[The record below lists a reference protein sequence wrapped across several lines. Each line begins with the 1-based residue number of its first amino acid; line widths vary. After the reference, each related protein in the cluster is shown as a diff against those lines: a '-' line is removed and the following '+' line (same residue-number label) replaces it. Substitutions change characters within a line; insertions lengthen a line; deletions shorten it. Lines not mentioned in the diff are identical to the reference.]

1 MTVKNKSIGVG
12 MLGYAFMG
20 KAHSYAFKNMPLFF
34 WPPPAVPALI
44 SIFGRTSPKV
54 AEAAQNFGFKKYT
67 TDWREVIKDKE
78 VEVIDNSL
86 PNDMHRDVSIAAIEA
101 GKHVLCEKPLAM
113 NSKEAKEMW
122 DVARKSSVKSM
133 VAFNY
138 RFVPAVGLAREIV
151 RSGRLG
157 KIYHF
162 RARYLQQWLC
172 DPNSPLVW
180 RLIKEKAGSGPIGD
194 LGSHVFDIIR
204 FVMGE
209 VKAVTAISKTFV
221 KERPLPTDKMKK
233 GKVSVEDAFES
244 IVEFKNGATGTVEAS
259 RMATG
264 RKNYNNFEINGEKG
278 SIEFDMERLNE
289 LRFYSEEGDVSTI
302 GWNKI
307 LVTESVH
314 PFVSHYWPSGH
325 IIGWGDTFVNE
336 IYHFIDAV
344 VNDKRVDPIGATFED
359 GYKNNVILDA
369 IIQSTLTGK
378 KIPIVF

>member
-1 MTVKNKSIGVG
+1 
-12 MLGYAFMG
+12 
-20 KAHSYAFKNMPLFF
+20 
-34 WPPPAVPALI
+34 
-44 SIFGRTSPKV
+44 
-54 AEAAQNFGFKKYT
+54 
-67 TDWREVIKDKE
+67 
-78 VEVIDNSL
+78 
-86 PNDMHRDVSIAAIEA
+86 
-101 GKHVLCEKPLAM
+101 
-113 NSKEAKEMW
+113 
-122 DVARKSSVKSM
+122 M

-138 RFVPAVGLAREIV
+138 RFVPALGLAREIV

>member
-1 MTVKNKSIGVG
+1 MTVKNIGVG

-34 WPPPAVPALI
+34 HPAPAIPELV
-44 SIFGRTSPKV
+44 SIFGRTDSKV

-67 TDWREVIKDKE
+67 TDWHEVIGDKE
-78 VEVIDNSL
+78 VEIIDNCL
-86 PNDMHRDVSIAAIEA
+86 PNDMHHDASIEAIEA
-101 GKHVLCEKPLAM
+101 GKHVICEKPLAM
-113 NSKEAKEMW
+113 NSRQAKEMW

-151 RSGRLG
+151 RSERLG
-157 KIYHF
+157 RIYHF
-162 RARYLQQWLC
+162 RARYLQQWLRN
-172 DPNSPLVW
+172 PNTPLVW
-180 RLIKEKAGSGPIGD
+180 RLDKEKAGSGPIGD
-194 LGSHVFDIIR
+194 LGSHVFDTIR

-244 IVEFKNGATGTVEAS
+244 IVEFENGATGTVEAS

-264 RKNYNNFEINGEKG
+264 RKNFNNFEINGEKG

-302 GWNKI
+302 GWNNI

-325 IIGWGDTFVNE
+325 VIGWGDTFVNE
-336 IYHFIDAV
+336 IYHFMDVV

>member
-1 MTVKNKSIGVG
+1 MTVKKIGVG

-34 WPPPAVPALI
+34 WPPPAVPELV
-44 SIFGRTSPKV
+44 SIFGRTGSKV
-54 AEAAQNFGFKKYT
+54 AQAAENFGFRKYT
-67 TDWREVIKDKE
+67 TDWHEIIKDKE
-78 VEVIDNSL
+78 VEVVDNSL
-86 PNDMHRDVSIAAIEA
+86 PNDMHRDVSIAAVEA

-122 DVARKSSVKSM
+122 DVARKSSVKTM

-157 KIYHF
+157 KIFHF

-180 RLIKEKAGSGPIGD
+180 RLVKEKAGSGPIGD
-194 LGSHVFDIIR
+194 LGSHVMDIAR

-209 VKAVTAISKTFV
+209 VKTVNAISKTFI
-221 KERPLPTDKMKK
+221 KERPLPMDCTKK
-233 GKVSVEDAFES
+233 GKVSVDDAFES
-244 IVEFKNGATGTVEAS
+244 IVEFENGAIGTVEAS
-259 RMATG
+259 RIATG
-264 RKNYNNFEINGEKG
+264 RKNYSNFEINGEKG
-278 SIEFDMERLNE
+278 SIEFNMERLNE
-289 LRFYSEEGDVSTI
+289 LRFYSAEGDKRTI
-302 GWNKI
+302 GWSEV

-314 PFVSHYWPSGH
+314 PYVSHYWPSGH
-325 IIGWGDTFVNE
+325 IIGWGDIFVNE
-336 IYHFIDAV
+336 IYHFIDSV
-344 VNDKRVDPIGATFED
+344 VNDKRIDPIGATFED

-369 IIQSTLTGK
+369 IIESASTGK
-378 KIPIVF
+378 RTPVIF

>member
-1 MTVKNKSIGVG
+1 MTVKNIGVG

-34 WPPPAVPALI
+34 WPPPAVPELV
-44 SIFGRTSPKV
+44 SIFGRTDSKV

-67 TDWREVIKDKE
+67 TDWHEVIEDKE
-78 VEVIDNSL
+78 VEIIDNCL
-86 PNDMHRDVSIAAIEA
+86 PNDMHHDISIEAIEA
-101 GKHVLCEKPLAM
+101 GKHVICEKPLAM
-113 NSKEAKEMW
+113 NSRQAKEMW
-122 DVARKSSVKSM
+122 DVARKNSVKSM

-151 RSGRLG
+151 RSERLG
-157 KIYHF
+157 RIYHF
-162 RARYLQQWLC
+162 RARYLQQWLRN
-172 DPNSPLVW
+172 PNTPLVW
-180 RLIKEKAGSGPIGD
+180 RLDKEKAGSGPIGD

-244 IVEFKNGATGTVEAS
+244 IVEFENGATGTVEAS

-302 GWNKI
+302 GWNNI

-325 IIGWGDTFVNE
+325 VIGWGDTFVNE
-336 IYHFIDAV
+336 IYHFMDVV

-378 KIPIVF
+378 KTPIVF

>member
-1 MTVKNKSIGVG
+1 MTVNNIGVG

-138 RFVPAVGLAREIV
+138 RFVPAVGLAKEIV

-194 LGSHVFDIIR
+194 LGSHVFDIVR

-289 LRFYSEEGDVSTI
+289 LRFYSEEGDVSTF

-369 IIQSTLTGK
+369 IIQSTLTDK

>member
-1 MTVKNKSIGVG
+1 MTVKNIGVG

-34 WPPPAVPALI
+34 WPPPAIPALV
-44 SIFGRTSPKV
+44 SIFGRTGPKV

-244 IVEFKNGATGTVEAS
+244 IVEFKNDAIGTIEAS

>member
-1 MTVKNKSIGVG
+1 MTVKNIGVG

-34 WPPPAVPALI
+34 HPAPAIPELV
-44 SIFGRTSPKV
+44 SIFGRTDSKV

-67 TDWREVIKDKE
+67 TDWHEVIGDKE
-78 VEVIDNSL
+78 VEIIDNCL
-86 PNDMHRDVSIAAIEA
+86 PNDMHHDASIEAIEA
-101 GKHVLCEKPLAM
+101 GKHVICEKPLAM
-113 NSKEAKEMW
+113 NSRQAKEMW

-151 RSGRLG
+151 RSERLG
-157 KIYHF
+157 RIYHF
-162 RARYLQQWLC
+162 RARYLQQWLRN
-172 DPNSPLVW
+172 PNTPLVW
-180 RLIKEKAGSGPIGD
+180 RLDKEKAGSGPIGD
-194 LGSHVFDIIR
+194 LGSHVFDTIR

-244 IVEFKNGATGTVEAS
+244 IVEFENGATGTVEAS

-302 GWNKI
+302 GWNNI

-325 IIGWGDTFVNE
+325 VIGWGDTFVNE
-336 IYHFIDAV
+336 IYHFMDVV